1 METDMTK
8 ESDGNSSLPQ
18 ALLLQ
23 GMRIWQMPLLMG
35 AAWWDALGAGWPHD
49 PMPHHHDD
57 HDQLV
62 VPEPIEVEG
71 ERGLFA

>member
-1 METDMTK
+1 
-8 ESDGNSSLPQ
+8 
-18 ALLLQ
+18 
-23 GMRIWQMPLLMG
+23 MG